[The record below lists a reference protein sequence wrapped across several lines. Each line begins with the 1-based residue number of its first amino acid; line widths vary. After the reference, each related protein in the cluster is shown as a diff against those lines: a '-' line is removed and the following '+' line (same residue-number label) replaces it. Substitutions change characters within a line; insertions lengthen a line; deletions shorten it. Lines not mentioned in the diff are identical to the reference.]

1 MSELR
6 QRIQDQVKEAM
17 KARDQKRLG
26 VLRMVTAAFKQVEV
40 DERREL
46 DDAAVLAILDKLVK
60 QRQDALTQYRDA
72 GRDDLADQEQAEL
85 DILAEFLPEPLG
97 DDEIDALIGE
107 AITETGAESM
117 KDMGR
122 VMGILKPKMQ
132 GRADM
137 GAVSARVKQRLG
149 G

>member
-26 VLRMVTAAFKQVEV
+26 VLRMVTAALKQVEV

-60 QRQDALTQYRDA
+60 QRQDSLTQYREA

-107 AITETGAESM
+107 AIAETGAESM